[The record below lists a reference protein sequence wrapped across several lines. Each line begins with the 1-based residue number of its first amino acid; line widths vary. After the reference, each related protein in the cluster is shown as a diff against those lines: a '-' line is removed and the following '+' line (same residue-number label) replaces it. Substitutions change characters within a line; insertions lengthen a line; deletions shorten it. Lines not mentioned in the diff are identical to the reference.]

1 MGNCVTLII
10 ECAVNI
16 LWTFSVIGGVY
27 FSPTMSTGGLGGGFF
42 VDPRKRNTMN
52 SVDLQSCD
60 QPTQAGRNY
69 ININY

>member
-27 FSPTMSTGGLGGGFF
+27 FSPTMSTEGWGGDSLLTLA
-42 VDPRKRNTMN
+42 NA
-52 SVDLQSCD
+52 
-60 QPTQAGRNY
+60 TQ
-69 ININY
+69 